1 MATVQVEVPLVAAKR
16 VVRKTL
22 SRKSP
27 FLPEVL
33 PSLINY
39 GDITY
44 CKENG
49 QNVLLGEG
57 SFGQASSLPVE
68 HLLHSVI
75 PGDVSGQGSE
85 TLHPSAL
92 DLRCQ
97 SRCRSRES
105 LSRPG
110 V

>member
-1 MATVQVEVPLVAAKR
+1 MQADSFIVRTGDALACGIKSKDQSQECSEESATVQVEAPPVPAGR

-49 QNVLLGEG
+49 QSVLLGEG
-57 SFGQASSLPVE
+57 SFGQAGSASVQRLS
-68 HLLHSVI
+68 HSVKPHNI
-75 PGDVSGQGSE
+75 
-85 TLHPSAL
+85 
-92 DLRCQ
+92 
-97 SRCRSRES
+97 
-105 LSRPG
+105 
-110 V
+110 

>member
-1 MATVQVEVPLVAAKR
+1 MQVEAPPVPAGR

-44 CKENG
+44 CKESG
-49 QNVLLGEG
+49 QSVLLGEG
-57 SFGQASSLPVE
+57 SFGQASFTSVQ
-68 HLLHSVI
+68 HCSHSVI
-75 PGDVSGQGSE
+75 PE
-85 TLHPSAL
+85 TTY
-92 DLRCQ
+92 
-97 SRCRSRES
+97 
-105 LSRPG
+105 LSIH
-110 V
+110 

>member
-1 MATVQVEVPLVAAKR
+1 M
-16 VVRKTL
+16 RKTL

-49 QNVLLGEG
+49 QSVLLGEG
-57 SFGQASSLPVE
+57 SFGQASLTPVQ
-68 HLLHSVI
+68 HWLNTVI
-75 PGDVSGQGSE
+75 P
-85 TLHPSAL
+85 
-92 DLRCQ
+92 
-97 SRCRSRES
+97 
-105 LSRPG
+105 
-110 V
+110 

>member
-1 MATVQVEVPLVAAKR
+1 MSGQVVHWLVAWKQHPVKGESKNLATVQVESPPVAAKR

-57 SFGQASSLPVE
+57 SFGQASSS
-68 HLLHSVI
+68 SV
-75 PGDVSGQGSE
+75 
-85 TLHPSAL
+85 
-92 DLRCQ
+92 
-97 SRCRSRES
+97 
-105 LSRPG
+105 
-110 V
+110 